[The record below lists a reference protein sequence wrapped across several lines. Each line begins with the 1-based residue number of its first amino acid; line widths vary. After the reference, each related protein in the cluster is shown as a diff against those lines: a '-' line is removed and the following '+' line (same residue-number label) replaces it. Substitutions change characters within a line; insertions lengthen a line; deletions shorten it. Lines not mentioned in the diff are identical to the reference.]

1 MDRWAGYPWPGNS
14 RERRH
19 ILERAVGLAHGPV
32 LTLDVR
38 LRPVAVSDGGRALSA
53 GTDDAVV
60 YLPKTDK

>member
-1 MDRWAGYPWPGNS
+1 MDRWVGYPWPGNS

-19 ILERAVGLAHGPV
+19 ILERAVVLAHGPV
-32 LTLDVR
+32 LTLDAR
-38 LRPVAVSDGGRALSA
+38 RRPVAVSDGGRAPST